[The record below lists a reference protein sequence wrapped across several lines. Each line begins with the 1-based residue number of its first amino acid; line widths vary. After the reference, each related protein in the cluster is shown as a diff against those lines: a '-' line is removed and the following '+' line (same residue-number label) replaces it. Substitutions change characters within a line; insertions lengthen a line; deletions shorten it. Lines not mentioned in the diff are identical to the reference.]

1 MVRIDPKYPKRQ
13 KTWVLVWAT
22 RHQLAMGSPREL
34 HHTATQNSGFSS
46 RENHP
51 FSHQNP
57 IFDPID
63 PKFDPKTYTL
73 DYRHIKAFKTTT
85 YIELKHQFISKSS
98 SSSFSP
104 KTTIF
109 LISHSNF
116 KTTTPIQNPSTYKHK

>member
-13 KTWVLVWAT
+13 KIWVLVWAT
-22 RHQLAMGSPREL
+22 RHQLTTGSPREL
-34 HHTATQNSGFSS
+34 HQTATLNSRFSS

-73 DYRHIKAFKTTT
+73 DYKHKKAFKTTT
-85 YIELKHQFISKSS
+85 NIELKHRFISNHHLVHFGPSHIKLN
-98 SSSFSP
+98 
-104 KTTIF
+104 TIF
-109 LISHSNF
+109 TIH
-116 KTTTPIQNPSTYKHK
+116 TTTSPMRIPMA

>member
-22 RHQLAMGSPREL
+22 
-34 HHTATQNSGFSS
+34 HHGLPSRVAPDINSEFWVFSQ
-46 RENHP
+46 ENHP

-73 DYRHIKAFKTTT
+73 DYKHKKTFKITTN
-85 YIELKHQFISKSS
+85 IELKH
-98 SSSFSP
+98 
-104 KTTIF
+104 
-109 LISHSNF
+109 
-116 KTTTPIQNPSTYKHK
+116 